1 MSCLE
6 KDSTLW
12 NIMLRSLLQKD
23 DDILAAMT
31 TVAMARTTLAN
42 AHASMRSPSLTTIS
56 VAVPI

>member
-42 AHASMRSPSLTTIS
+42 AQTSMRSPSLTTIS